1 MAEDCSLVTDEDV
14 GVILRTALDDVE
26 KIGGGVK
33 IDHILADVIFE
44 PSLKKTSL
52 KYTLLHRN

>member
-26 KIGGGVK
+26 KIGGDGSK
-33 IDHILADVIFE
+33 LTIFW
-44 PSLKKTSL
+44 LTSFVN
-52 KYTLLHRN
+52 HP